1 MRSRGAKKTSFISLR
16 LAEGLQIEGVKS
28 MFEKIKAKLAA
39 KAKEEDKVLLKI
51 VKMDVAEVAEK
62 IERAVMNGI
71 EHIDA
76 VDEDLAADLEKFH
89 ADAKALEAKLEAK
102 LAAEMGKTT
111 STSAAADT
119 AKASVDGNTAT
130 SEKDTGA
137 AKTEPEAATSEP
149 EASKS

>member
-1 MRSRGAKKTSFISLR
+1 
-16 LAEGLQIEGVKS
+16 

-102 LAAEMGKTT
+102 LTAEQGKAS
-111 STSAAADT
+111 STGDAPASDT
-119 AKASVDGNTAT
+119 AKASVDGSAAT
-130 SEKDTGA
+130 SEKDAGA
-137 AKTEPEAATSEP
+137 AKAEPEAATNGA